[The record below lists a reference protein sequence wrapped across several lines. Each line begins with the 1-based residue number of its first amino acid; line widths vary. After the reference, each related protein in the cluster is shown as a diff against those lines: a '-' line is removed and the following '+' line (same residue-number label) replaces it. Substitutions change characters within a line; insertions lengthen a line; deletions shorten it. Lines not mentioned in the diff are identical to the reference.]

1 MADINSPLG
10 RRQFAM
16 QNPQQRK
23 VFTVPDETGMSA
35 ESTTFDDD
43 MPPREAFTGPSYG
56 EMDNAPPVVKRV
68 RQMAAEP
75 QINREELQRVRQEV
89 KQSKLEV
96 PPKAKNR
103 IELLLGLKRKFK
115 EVTVEGVKFTLKS
128 LKHAEYQDVFSA
140 ISRLSDVSNIVV
152 SLELQIQ
159 TLARAI
165 THIDDIPVLTVL
177 SVSSV
182 EEVVDYLREFESDVI
197 DQLNEEFKSLK
208 SETEVKKEEESEVS
222 ENLKK

>member
-16 QNPQQRK
+16 QNTQQRK
-23 VFTVPDETGMSA
+23 VFTVPDEAGMSA
-35 ESTTFDDD
+35 ESTTFDDE
-43 MPPREAFTGPSYG
+43 MPPRGAFAGQDFDD
-56 EMDNAPPVVKRV
+56 MDNSPPVVKRV

-75 QINREELQRVRQEV
+75 QVNREELHRVKQEI

-96 PPKAKNR
+96 SPKAKNR
-103 IELLLGLKRKFK
+103 IELLLGLKKKIK
-115 EVTVEGVKFTLKS
+115 EVHVEGIKFTLKT
-128 LKHAEYQDVFSA
+128 LKHAEYQEVFSA
-140 ISRLSDVSNIVV
+140 ISKLSDVSSIVI

-165 THIDDIPVLTVL
+165 THIDDAPILNVL
-177 SVSSV
+177 SVSTV
-182 EEVVDYLREFESDVI
+182 EEVVNYLREFENDVI
-197 DQLNEEFKSLK
+197 DQLHEEFKSLK
-208 SETEVKKEEESEVS
+208 SETEVKKEEESEVT